1 MSASIQLTGRIRVV
15 GPAGVLDAGE
25 LPGRQAR
32 LVLASLAVTDHPVPR
47 EVLALRLWGD
57 PLPRA
62 WQRDLPVVMAVI
74 MLSAV
79 VFVVVHLLVELAYPL
94 LDPRLRR
101 GVKTR

>member
-1 MSASIQLTGRIRVV
+1 MLFGKLIAGLEKPLRAIFPKSKVGERIGGTVLVETVFARAGIGRVTLAAIQG
-15 GPAGVLDAGE
+15 
-25 LPGRQAR
+25 
-32 LVLASLAVTDHPVPR
+32 
-47 EVLALRLWGD
+47 
-57 PLPRA
+57 
-62 WQRDLPVVMAVI
+62 RDLPVVMAVI